1 VEDLFA
7 EDSDSRSV
15 SLAFWWRKADPD
27 RDGILAAA
35 VGGFAGIG
43 AGERWL
49 GGGVVDHDAAATYMG
64 DDTGNTAFEV
74 MVKFVGSANRT
85 YDDRCGVIPPMGGV
99 LGPLVLTDHRWDRA
113 SWLERGGRSRRGRW
127 KRFGPAERR
136 LGAGRRERRG

>member
-1 VEDLFA
+1 MTA
-7 EDSDSRSV
+7 
-15 SLAFWWRKADPD
+15 KAHPD

-49 GGGVVDHDAAATYMG
+49 GGDVVDHDAAATYTG

-85 YDDRCGVIPPMGGV
+85 YDDRCGVIPN
-99 LGPLVLTDHRWDRA
+99 
-113 SWLERGGRSRRGRW
+113 
-127 KRFGPAERR
+127 
-136 LGAGRRERRG
+136 GRRIGATGPDGSPLRPG